1 MEFGFE
7 TQKCVNPI
15 SWKEVEIR
23 TDYLAILNSTCS
35 ADSGG
40 PVTMFGH
47 PMCLKSR
54 GHPHSHP
61 CDKWRR

>member
-7 TQKCVNPI
+7 TQNWTQKCVNKI

-35 ADSGG
+35 ADSGS
-40 PVTMFGH
+40 PVTMF
-47 PMCLKSR
+47 
-54 GHPHSHP
+54 
-61 CDKWRR
+61 